1 MNEETIKYIGKIF
14 IAIVILFSMIL
25 YFTVYANNN
34 NVENTPSQLKEVVTI
49 EKMTTHNKSKMEMEM
64 DLEMDGGSAFCK
76 SHNHLPS
83 ANKLET
89 SCSRLTNEN
98 CKSVSCCVLLNGEK
112 CVAGGAR
119 GPTFRMETNGTK
131 RSVDYYYYQNKC
143 YGSKCPS

>member
-25 YFTVYANNN
+25 YFTVYDNNN
-34 NVENTPSQLKEVVTI
+34 NIENTPSQLKEVVTI
-49 EKMTTHNKSKMEMEM
+49 ETMTTHNKSKME
-64 DLEMDGGSAFCK
+64 LEMDGGSAFCK
-76 SHNHLPS
+76 SHHHLPS
-83 ANKLET
+83 ANKLEN
-89 SCSRLTNEN
+89 SCSGLTKEN

-112 CVAGGAR
+112 CVAGGAS

-143 YGSKCPS
+143 YGNKCPS